1 MSESDK
7 QPGDDTVGIGLV
19 QRQQST
25 RSAAAVESEQRRD
38 WGDDAKAARPAQG
51 DSLGR
56 PGIMRD
62 GFSMPEADYRLIA
75 EIRSSCV
82 ELGVLPTKSGIL
94 RAGLRALHRMDPQE
108 LVQLI
113 KSLEPVKTGRPA
125 KK

>member
-7 QPGDDTVGIGLV
+7 QPGDDTAGIGLA
-19 QRQQST
+19 QRQQPT
-25 RSAAAVESEQRRD
+25 RRAAARESEQHRD
-38 WGDDAKAARPAQG
+38 WGADAKAAHAAQG
-51 DSLGR
+51 DSR

-94 RAGLRALHRMDPQE
+94 RAGLRALHKMEPQD